1 MRTVLKIPGIKPAL
15 LKVIRSFAFLSGYH
29 QRINRLEANQ
39 NLLIDLIDK
48 DKLIA
53 IKKRI
58 FSDLQ
63 VMSVVNNE
71 LIRIGST
78 FDGGYVIVDN
88 LDDIEVVISIGI
100 GNNLDKERYF
110 LSKGLKVYA
119 FDGTVGESVDLEDK
133 NFKFFPINIG
143 SKNDYWTLPFIF
155 NKVIDLKKI
164 SKKILLFIDT
174 EGSEY
179 DILCDLDAS
188 FLQLVDQIVI
198 EFHNLIGD
206 SQKTQ
211 AFSSIKSFLLKNFVV
226 THLHGNNYGS
236 HLPFVGGEVIP
247 DVVEVSFASRLS
259 YTFESGLN
267 VSPKSIDKPCNP
279 LLPDL
284 DFSWESSN

>member
-1 MRTVLKIPGIKPAL
+1 MSTILKIPGIKPTL

-29 QRINRLEANQ
+29 QRINRLEAVQ
-39 NLLIDLIDK
+39 KLLIDLIDIN
-48 DKLIA
+48 KLMDL
-53 IKKRI
+53 KHRI

-63 VMSVVNNE
+63 LMSVVDKE
-71 LIRIGST
+71 LIRVGST

-110 LSKGLKVYA
+110 LSQGLKVYA

-133 NFKFFPINIG
+133 NFKFYPRNIG
-143 SKNDYWTLPFIF
+143 SKDDYWTLGYIF
-155 NKVIDLKKI
+155 NKVIDINKI

-179 DILCDLDAS
+179 DILYNLDSS

-206 SQKTQ
+206 SQKAQ
-211 AFSSIKSFLLKNFVV
+211 AFSSIKSFILKNFVV

-247 DVVEVSFASRLS
+247 DVVEVSFASRFS
-259 YTFESGLN
+259 YTFEPGLN